1 VKKLLWSGLLSALLI
16 QASVQA
22 SIFESKPVTL
32 GGAPVQA
39 DSDIAENLSNSMEH
53 NTLVESLKAADL
65 LDSLKGKGPYTIFA
79 PTNVAF
85 DKLPTDSLDEL
96 LKPER
101 KPTLTRI
108 LSYHIVEGR
117 YDASA
122 LTKLMRENRSGR
134 AQLLTIEGHKL
145 IVSVSSGGHDLQV
158 TDDKGTTAK
167 ITTVDIKVA
176 NGMIQVIDRVM
187 QP

>member
-1 VKKLLWSGLLSALLI
+1 MKKFLWSGLLAALLV

-22 SIFESKPVTL
+22 SLFESKHATL

-39 DSDIAENLSNSMEH
+39 DATIAENLSNSMEH
-53 NTLVESLKAADL
+53 NTLVDSLKAVDL
-65 LDSLKGKGPYTIFA
+65 FDTLKGKGPYTIFA

-85 DKLPTDSLDEL
+85 DKLPTDALGEL

-117 YDASA
+117 YDSQA
-122 LTKLMRENRSGR
+122 LTKLMRDTREGR
-134 AQLLTIEGHKL
+134 AQLITLEGHKL
-145 IVSVSSGGHDLQV
+145 IFSVSSGGHDLQV

-167 ITTVDIKVA
+167 ITAVDLKVA
-176 NGMIQVIDRVM
+176 NGFIQVIDRVM